1 MELEA
6 RTWPG
11 LVSSVLGDAPWTR
24 EDARTY
30 QAGGGYAPAAHG
42 QGNEDLA
49 DLLKEVGMRGRG
61 GAAFPTAIKLEAV
74 RSAASPEP
82 PVLVANGAE
91 GEPLSFKDRY
101 LMRYRP
107 HRVLDGLLACARWLG
122 SDKAVV
128 YTCDQPSAQSMSE
141 ALQERPTTVP
151 ITVVYSEHAYVAGE
165 ETAVVD
171 RLSGGFGL
179 PRDKPPRPF
188 QVGVDGRPTAVLNVD
203 TLWQV
208 AQVLTERPDGWQA
221 SFLASVTSTTGQPT
235 LYEVPCGIALSDLAR
250 DFRDEE
256 NAFSATIL
264 GGFFGGLLP
273 ASRDML
279 LDFKPEP
286 GSNTALG
293 CGSFYFVD
301 REIDCPIAAAADIAD
316 YLARHN
322 ARQCGPCVRGSSSAA
337 SALRSISLGQAS
349 TTVLDDIAR
358 WAAVLPGRG
367 ACAVPDGLARLLR
380 CLLEDFATELQA
392 HCGQPCSRCHSL
404 SVAGHSRARFRAT
417 I

>member
-11 LVSSVLGDAPWTR
+11 LVSSVLGDTPWTR
-24 EDARTY
+24 EDAKSY
-30 QAGGGYAPAAHG
+30 QAAGGYALGAHS
-42 QGNEDLA
+42 QGNVDLV
-49 DLLKEVGMRGRG
+49 DLLRDVGMRGRG

-74 RSAASPEP
+74 RSAASPKP
-82 PVLVANGAE
+82 PVVVANGAE

-107 HRVLDGLLACARWLG
+107 HRVLDGLLACAQWLG

-128 YTCDQPSAQSMSE
+128 YTCDQPSAQSMSR
-141 ALQERPTTVP
+141 ALEERPATVP
-151 ITVVYSEHAYVAGE
+151 ITVVYSEHAYIAGE

-203 TLWQV
+203 TLCQV
-208 AQVLTERPDGWQA
+208 AQLQAGRRDGWQA
-221 SFLASVTSTTGQPT
+221 SFLASVSSTTGQPT
-235 LYEVPCGIALSDLAR
+235 LYEVPSGIALSDLAR

-256 NAFSATIL
+256 GAFSATIL

-279 LDFKPEP
+279 LDFEPEP
-286 GSNTALG
+286 GSSTALG

-301 REIDCPIAAAADIAD
+301 REIDCPIAAAADVAD
-316 YLARHN
+316 YLSRYN

-337 SALRSISLGQAS
+337 SALRSLSLGRAS
-349 TTVLDDIAR
+349 AAVLDDIAR

-380 CLLEDFATELQA
+380 CLLNDFATELQA
-392 HCGQPCSRCHSL
+392 HCGQPCLRCSSL
-404 SVAGHSRARFRAT
+404 VVTGQNSGRFGAT